1 MDVVDEWMMN
11 EERQQ
16 KENNRDLNSTERMV
30 LLLPEITLHE
40 RRYIHQKEEEEE
52 GCNQMSDADK

>member
-40 RRYIHQKEEEEE
+40 RRYIHQEEE